1 MELNS
6 KKHKAVCAVALCS
19 SPKEQTVVY
28 HRFPLNEEVRKKW
41 IVACK
46 RDDKNLNPS
55 TASVCST
62 HFLSTDYERDLR
74 NELLGIPIRKKL
86 KKNAVPSQKIR
97 LAKELPIEHGKENQ
111 RENRQQNRQQKK
123 LIESPLGQGNSN
135 HRTKHVRYR
144 F

>member
-1 MELNS
+1 M
-6 KKHKAVCAVALCS
+6 ALCS

-28 HRFPLNEEVRKKW
+28 HQFPLNEEVRKKW